1 MSIRSSSRT
10 ARLRWTARLAQHPIG
25 ALPPSPLPSP
35 PESGERAIGR
45 ATAIVGALV
54 VALSLSAAAQD
65 QAPGAPFVPTPLPVV
80 ERMLELARVTP
91 ADVVYD
97 LGSGDGRV
105 VITAAQRYGARGV
118 GVELNPVWVRDAR
131 RFAEQLGVTDKVTFR
146 IEDLFTTDLREATV
160 VTLYLYPAMNRK
172 LAPRLLA
179 ELAPGARIVSHEY
192 GIGDW
197 PPDKTEE
204 MIVNGARHV
213 IHIWTVPPPGERQPK

>member
-1 MSIRSSSRT
+1 MSIRSSFRT
-10 ARLRWTARLAQHPIG
+10 ARLAALLG
-25 ALPPSPLPSP
+25 AL
-35 PESGERAIGR
+35 A
-45 ATAIVGALV
+45 AAL
-54 VALSLSAAAQD
+54 AASAQD

-80 ERMLELARVTP
+80 ERMLELAKVSP

-118 GVELNPVWVRDAR
+118 GIELNPVWVRDAR
-131 RFAEQLGVTDKVTFR
+131 RFAEMLGVTDKVTFR

-179 ELAPGARIVSHEY
+179 ELKPGARIVSHEY

-197 PPDKTEE
+197 PPDHTEE
-204 MIVNGARHV
+204 MVVNGERHR
-213 IHIWTVPPPGERQPK
+213 INFWAVPPAGEPRPK

>member
-1 MSIRSSSRT
+1 MKPPWTRRRVLVSLCT
-10 ARLRWTARLAQHPIG
+10 A
-25 ALPPSPLPSP
+25 
-35 PESGERAIGR
+35 
-45 ATAIVGALV
+45 ALV
-54 VALSLSAAAQD
+54 LGAASAAA

-91 ADVVYD
+91 GDVVYD

-118 GVELNPVWVRDAR
+118 GIELNPVWVRDAR
-131 RFAEQLGVTDKVTFR
+131 RFAEALGVADKVTFR

-160 VTLYLYPAMNRK
+160 VTLYLYPSMNRK

-179 ELAPGARIVSHEY
+179 ELKPGARIVSHEY

-197 PPDKTEE
+197 PPDRTES
-204 MIVNGARHV
+204 MMVNGERHV
-213 IHIWTVPPPGERQPK
+213 IHFWTVPAAGEPGAK